1 MLHFFLNTA
10 LSHWNSRVAT
20 AIFLINF
27 KATPKMKGN
36 PSGALAQVQTP
47 SRPFLRPHAY
57 RWFAVYRATC
67 MAQDVQL
74 AWHKMYNL
82 HGRRRDMIGLIR
94 SRTDFTGTYRRHV
107 MNDRLDALLPALPA
121 LLLDGPKGVG

>member
-1 MLHFFLNTA
+1 MVPWHRFK
-10 LSHWNSRVAT
+10 HPVAHSFVPMRIAGSQST
-20 AIFLINF
+20 
-27 KATPKMKGN
+27 
-36 PSGALAQVQTP
+36 V
-47 SRPFLRPHAY
+47 R
-57 RWFAVYRATC
+57 
-67 MAQDVQL
+67 L

-107 MNDRLDALLPALPA
+107 VDDKLDVLLPALPA